1 MKEEIYDDMDE
12 LLLLG
17 DESLCQ
23 YTKLPLENNDMMNEV
38 NPPLGTY

>member
-23 YTKLPLENNDMMNEV
+23 YIKLPLKNNNVINEV
-38 NPPLGTY
+38 NPPLDTY

>member
-1 MKEEIYDDMDE
+1 MNEEIFHDMDE

-23 YTKLPLENNDMMNEV
+23 FVKTSEED
-38 NPPLGTY
+38 

>member
-1 MKEEIYDDMDE
+1 MEEQIYVDMDE

-23 YTKLPLENNDMMNEV
+23 YVKTTEEE
-38 NPPLGTY
+38 